1 MKVLLSIVLFAI
13 STIATAQQTRVTPV
27 TVTGGTIEIE
37 DAGTDADALPPIMP
51 EDGMSDEDARN
62 VVMSRIHLQEE
73 ERLQL
78 QQKIDDM
85 MKRRFRSFY
94 YDHLDVIDYTR
105 P

>member
-37 DAGTDADALPPIMP
+37 EASELPTIMS
-51 EDGMSDEDARN
+51 EDGMSDEIIREIII
-62 VVMSRIHLQEE
+62 SRIHLQEE
-73 ERLQL
+73 EKLLL

-85 MKRRFRSFY
+85 MERRFRSFY
-94 YDHLDVIDYTR
+94 YDHLDVIDDTR
-105 P
+105 L